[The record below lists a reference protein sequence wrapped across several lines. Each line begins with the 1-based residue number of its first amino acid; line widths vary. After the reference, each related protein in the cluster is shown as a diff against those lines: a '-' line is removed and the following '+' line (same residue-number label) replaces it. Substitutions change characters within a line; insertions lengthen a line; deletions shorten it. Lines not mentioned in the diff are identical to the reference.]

1 MSEGEEACVETLRW
15 PPTELV
21 ASLSSS
27 LNGATDIQEFPDLK
41 GTTSLEIL

>member
-1 MSEGEEACVETLRW
+1 MGGAPGSQDALAPRQMLSCVSR
-15 PPTELV
+15 
-21 ASLSSS
+21 S